1 MTEEEFRRFLPRI
14 YSVEEKGFRVVVEKM
29 TDVLRWYRD
38 LERGSPATADLYL
51 RRLRKFCAD
60 TGIEPDYLID

>member
-1 MTEEEFRRFLPRI
+1 MTN
-14 YSVEEKGFRVVVEKM
+14 
-29 TDVLRWYRD
+29 VLRWYRD